1 MDDFRDDL
9 LGSNDIAQRMPLL
22 GKLRPGIKV
31 LKSGCTEQEKKIY
44 AKMVAD
50 GALWYEIEQRLGNDA
65 KGKSKLIPNNQD
77 YFTVRPSDCKINP
90 MNAEKLHKLYD
101 DTDGHIRSV
110 PIVFMFNDWFQ
121 NIPHKLV
128 NWGTNG
134 AKFLSD
140 YRELDGK
147 MQRVCTSPLPRKPK
161 ERPTPGKRPMHVHGP
176 CCPETCEVYQKGY
189 CKLHGY
195 IQCIIPGTV
204 GAGLWRIETTSIYS
218 LQQIRQTMMMVQG
231 ITGGR
236 LASLYRDQAP
246 VFTIRKIEDTISRV
260 DLDTGDSKKQDQD
273 LIYLDAN
280 IDMAELALAYQEQAM
295 LGRGQRAAAALGTRM
310 PREQEQ
316 TTGQPPVEAPPS
328 NDVGKQE
335 EPEEAEY
342 EDIDE
347 SEESE
352 TTGEES
358 QLSETEEKSALF
370 AAILPALNALPT
382 PVKMKIR
389 KSYPSDLMKV
399 DLETLRKLD
408 KDIKAAIAA

>member
-1 MDDFRDDL
+1 MEDFRDDL
-9 LGSNDIAQRMPLL
+9 LGSADIAQRMPLL

-31 LKSGCTEQEKKIY
+31 LKSGCTDLDKDIY
-44 AKMVAD
+44 NRMVAE
-50 GALWYEIEQRLGNDA
+50 GALWYEIDRKLGND
-65 KGKSKLIPNNQD
+65 KHGKSKLIPTNQD
-77 YFTVRPSDCKINP
+77 YFTVRPFDCKINP
-90 MNAEKLHKLYD
+90 ANAEKLHTLYND
-101 DTDGHIRSV
+101 PDGQIRSV

-140 YRELDGK
+140 YREIDGK

-195 IQCIIPGTV
+195 IQGIIPGTV

-231 ITGGR
+231 ITRGR
-236 LASLYRDQAP
+236 LASLYRDGAP

-260 DLDTGDSKKQDQD
+260 DLDSGESKKQDQD

-295 LGRGQRAAAALGTRM
+295 LGRGQRAAAALTTKM
-310 PREQEQ
+310 PRETEV
-316 TTGQPPVEAPPS
+316 TTAGSPVEAPAS
-328 NDVGKQE
+328 NEVEK
-335 EPEEAEY
+335 PEEAPEPP
-342 EDIDE
+342 ETEASDE
-347 SEESE
+347 TE
-352 TTGEES
+352 TTAEGT

-382 PVKMKIR
+382 AVKMKIR
-389 KSYPSDLMKV
+389 KNYPSDLMKI
-399 DLETLRKLD
+399 DLETLRRLD
-408 KDIKAAIAA
+408 KDIKEAMAA

>member
-1 MDDFRDDL
+1 MEDFRDDL
-9 LGSNDIAQRMPLL
+9 LGSADVAQRMPLL

-31 LKSGCTEQEKKIY
+31 LKSGCTDLDKDIY
-44 AKMVAD
+44 NRMVAD
-50 GALWYEIEQRLGNDA
+50 GALWYEIDQRLGNDA
-65 KGKSKLIPNNQD
+65 KGKSKLIPSNQD
-77 YFTVRPSDCKINP
+77 YFTVRPSDCKINQA
-90 MNAEKLHKLYD
+90 NAEKLHQLYNEP
-101 DTDGHIRSV
+101 DGQIRSV

-134 AKFLSD
+134 AKFVSD
-140 YRELDGK
+140 YREFDGK

-236 LASLYRDQAP
+236 LASLYRDGGP

-260 DLDTGDSKKQDQD
+260 DLDSGESKKQDQD

-280 IDMAELALAYQEQAM
+280 IDMAELALAYQEQAV
-295 LGRGQRAAAALGTRM
+295 LGRGERAVAALAGKVQPEPKPEPKPAEASGPIM
-310 PREQEQ
+310 APASFEEKEQEDPPEAEE
-316 TTGQPPVEAPPS
+316 TGQ
-328 NDVGKQE
+328 D
-335 EPEEAEY
+335 
-342 EDIDE
+342 
-347 SEESE
+347 EES
-352 TTGEES
+352 GEGS
-358 QLSETEEKSALF
+358 KLTEEEEKIALF
-370 AAILPALNALPT
+370 GAIIPALNELST
-382 PVKMKIR
+382 PVKMAIR
-389 KSYPSDLMKV
+389 KKYPSDLTKI
-399 DLETLRKLD
+399 DLETLRRLD
-408 KDIKAAIAA
+408 KDIKDALAA